1 MKISVFSLEISA
13 FLIKILLQL
22 SILNKN
28 IMSLKHLRYLYF
40 KEVSTLKGMHTYLD
54 ENIYVLYDIER

>member
-1 MKISVFSLEISA
+1 MKISVFSVEISA
-13 FLIKILLQL
+13 FLIKILLQI

-40 KEVSTLKGMHTYLD
+40 KQISTLKGVGT
-54 ENIYVLYDIER
+54 ERSGNGT